1 MPDSPYQPALIALAS
16 LLGDRLSTGASVLA
30 LHARDEA
37 HTTPAMPDAVAFPQ
51 TTDEVADIVKICAA
65 HGCPVIPFGIGTS
78 LEGHVVPVHG
88 GVSVDLSRMNAV
100 LNINS
105 RDMTATVEP
114 GVTRTQLN
122 GFACDRTDVHGRS
135 GGRCDHRGHDGDP
148 CVGNECRAIWHYA
161 RECHGAGS
169 GAGRRAHHT
178 HRQQSP

>member
-100 LNINS
+100 LDINS

-114 GVTRTQLN
+114 GVTRT
-122 GFACDRTDVHGRS
+122 
-135 GGRCDHRGHDGDP
+135 
-148 CVGNECRAIWHYA
+148 
-161 RECHGAGS
+161 
-169 GAGRRAHHT
+169 
-178 HRQQSP
+178 